1 MLHSVFAAA
10 VAISALYYLG
20 KEGSTPECIAAIKKG
35 LRPEDFV
42 KLLACK
48 LPKWMSTVLKVE
60 SVK

>member
-1 MLHSVFAAA
+1 M
-10 VAISALYYLG
+10 AISALYYLG